1 MPRINLLPWR
11 EELRKRRQ
19 REFAM
24 AAGAAVV
31 GAGLMTLLANFTY
44 SGMIEHQE
52 ARNARLEA
60 EIAELQKAI
69 EEIDGLERQ
78 KERLLARMEIIEEL
92 QRSRPEIVHLFDEIV
107 RTTPDG
113 IFLTDIKQTGR
124 DVEIRGRAQSSTR
137 VSAFM
142 RNIDASEWL
151 EDPDL
156 DSIEAIDSGRAEQF
170 AFVLKAKQITIGDG
184 EEEDAAATAAN
195 AGGAQG

>member
-31 GAGLMTLLANFTY
+31 AAGLMTLLANFTY
-44 SGMIEHQE
+44 SSMIEHQE